1 MSAVNRE
8 KYMRGKRI
16 AIDHLND
23 DLRSRLLHSKGSKKE
38 EEEMEM
44 CFCVCVSV
52 PPPSSSS
59 SSTHITQQ
67 LVKTVFKYQT
77 G

>member
-23 DLRSRLLHSKGSKKE
+23 DLRSRLLHSKGGKKRRRRNGNV
-38 EEEMEM
+38 
-44 CFCVCVSV
+44 FLCVCLS
-52 PPPSSSS
+52 PPPLFFFFFD
-59 SSTHITQQ
+59 TYNPATRKNGI
-67 LVKTVFKYQT
+67 
-77 G
+77 

>member
-23 DLRSRLLHSKGSKKE
+23 DLRSRLLHSKGGKKE
-38 EEEMEM
+38 EEKMEM
-44 CFCVCVSV
+44 CFCVCVC
-52 PPPSSSS
+52 PPLFFFFFDTYNPA
-59 SSTHITQQ
+59 TRKNGI
-67 LVKTVFKYQT
+67 
-77 G
+77 

>member
-44 CFCVCVSV
+44 CFCVCVSA
-52 PPPSSSS
+52 PPPLFFFFFD
-59 SSTHITQQ
+59 TYNPATRKNGI
-67 LVKTVFKYQT
+67 
-77 G
+77 